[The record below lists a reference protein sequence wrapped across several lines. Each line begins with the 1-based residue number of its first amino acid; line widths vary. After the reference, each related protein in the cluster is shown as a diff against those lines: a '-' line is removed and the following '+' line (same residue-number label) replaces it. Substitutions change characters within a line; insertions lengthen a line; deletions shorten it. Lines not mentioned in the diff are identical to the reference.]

1 MSVCDRDKRAIAPV
15 AMALVGLGYQLVAT
29 AGTAKTLRAAGLACE
44 VTKRLSEGHPNIV
57 DEIERGDIAF
67 IINTPQG
74 NGARGDGSIL
84 RSEAVNR
91 GITCVTALSATTALV
106 QAIAAVR
113 DTTLDVYALQDLP

>member
-1 MSVCDRDKRAIAPV
+1 MID
-15 AMALVGLGYQLVAT
+15 
-29 AGTAKTLRAAGLACE
+29 
-44 VTKRLSEGHPNIV
+44 
-57 DEIERGDIAF
+57 
-67 IINTPQG
+67 
-74 NGARGDGSIL
+74 SIFFLFFL